1 VYTGNFEL
9 FDFRSL
15 FEVSLL
21 LCSVKS
27 YDDWYMTQ
35 KQPSLKLHKTITYFK

>member
-9 FDFRSL
+9 LDLRSL

-27 YDDWYMTQ
+27 YDDWHDT
-35 KQPSLKLHKTITYFK
+35 KAAKPKAA